1 MVTEAVNLDP
11 SPSQMMQA
19 HAPDA
24 AGAHLE
30 VAFLSSGNAMR
41 AQDND
46 GLTQRGPSGLLCAA
60 FCQAK
65 ATPQMPGLDL
75 TLVRF
80 RQPQNLSE
88 PWVTPDAAL
97 AAVLAA
103 LELQIP
109 VPRGKAAP
117 PSPAAPTYAAGGG
130 SDACS
135 YGPQPAHECGRCG
148 RNTL

>member
-1 MVTEAVNLDP
+1 ML
-11 SPSQMMQA
+11 MLRMRQA
-19 HAPDA
+19 H
-24 AGAHLE
+24 LQ

-60 FCQAK
+60 FCQAE
-65 ATPQMPGLDL
+65 ATPQMPVLDL

-88 PWVTPDAAL
+88 PCVTPDAAL

-103 LELQIP
+103 LELQAP

-117 PSPAAPTYAAGGG
+117 PPPAAPTFTAGGG
-130 SDACS
+130 SA
-135 YGPQPAHECGRCG
+135 
-148 RNTL
+148 